1 MESYGGV
8 QRLACDEGG
17 RCAWEARRPR
27 GLAVSKG
34 DWPAG
39 RMNGTALVSGRAS
52 SRRTRVLLGLA
63 VVGGEG
69 WTPACPSVRSP
80 RAGQSARLRAQ
91 TAVYRASSTRAR
103 GPVGGL
109 SLGSGHCIGA
119 DAAQSK
125 REYGQFWR
133 LSPPELGKVPRRRQ
147 GSSTDESITGWETI
161 PHQQTSTGAV
171 VITGRSPHPR

>member
-34 DWPAG
+34 GWPAG
-39 RMNGTALVSGRAS
+39 RMNATALVSGRAS

-69 WTPACPSVRSP
+69 WPPACLSL
-80 RAGQSARLRAQ
+80 GH
-91 TAVYRASSTRAR
+91 R
-103 GPVGGL
+103 GPVRQ
-109 SLGSGHCIGA
+109 HY
-119 DAAQSK
+119 
-125 REYGQFWR
+125 E
-133 LSPPELGKVPRRRQ
+133 PRPR
-147 GSSTDESITGWETI
+147 
-161 PHQQTSTGAV
+161 STGHRV
-171 VITGRSPHPR
+171 PGLGVRSVS